1 MKYQRI
7 FCLLAC
13 FLILLSWSCKPE
25 IDLLE
30 RPLLFPQQNLN
41 IQMDTQNFTTNSP
54 VITWNSYPGA
64 NGYFILVLLENKYH
78 DSDGD
83 ELAGI
88 PKKIGNGEDYL
99 TIDLGNLDF
108 YVWNITW
115 YEYAKNT
122 GIQFF
127 IQFTESY
134 VNYSGLDTIVLESDI
149 VPGDIIRIEVYAL
162 DGSGTLD
169 LENRTGALCMDSL
182 NVVR

>member
-41 IQMDTQNFTTNSP
+41 IQMDTQNYTTNSP

-64 NGYFILVLLENKYH
+64 NGYFILVLLENKNN
-78 DSDGD
+78 DSESRFATG
-83 ELAGI
+83 
-88 PKKIGNGEDYL
+88 KVGNGEDYI

-108 YVWNITW
+108 YVWKIAW
-115 YEYAKNT
+115 EKYAKT
-122 GIQFF
+122 TEFQFPL
-127 IQFTESY
+127 QFTESY
-134 VNYSGLDTIVLESDI
+134 ENHSGLDTIVRESDI
-149 VPGDIIRIEVYAL
+149 VSGDIIRIEVYVL